1 MEEIRVL
8 TRNNFPSK
16 IDELFR
22 VEVKTKKLHK
32 LPVGFYDSLRKEME
46 SYDLEI
52 RNALER
58 KDIED
63 YVSLKEQKSE
73 FEKNFRMFFQRRW
86 EKIAAL
92 SQYDIDQELLMVL
105 SSYEKAAALEFKT
118 VYNKFYGQ
126 FVGGEQ

>member
-8 TRNNFPSK
+8 TRDNFQSK

-22 VEVKTKKLHK
+22 IEIKSKKLHK
-32 LPVGFYDSLRKEME
+32 LPVGFYDSLKKEMQ
-46 SYDLEI
+46 SYVLEMQ
-52 RNALER
+52 NALDR
-58 KDIED
+58 KDIEA

-73 FEKNFRMFFQRRW
+73 FKKNFRMFFQRRW
-86 EKIAAL
+86 EKIASLA
-92 SQYDIDQELLMVL
+92 QYDIDQELLMVL

>member
-8 TRNNFPSK
+8 TRDNFQSK

-22 VEVKTKKLHK
+22 IEIKSKKLHK
-32 LPVGFYDSLRKEME
+32 LPVGFYDSLKKEMQ
-46 SYDLEI
+46 SYVLEMQ
-52 RNALER
+52 NALDR
-58 KDIED
+58 KDIEA
-63 YVSLKEQKSE
+63 YISLKEQKSE

-86 EKIAAL
+86 EKIASLA
-92 SQYDIDQELLMVL
+92 QYDIDQDLLMVL

>member
-8 TRNNFPSK
+8 TRDNFPSK

-22 VEVKTKKLHK
+22 IEIKSKQLHK

-52 RNALER
+52 KNALER
-58 KDIED
+58 KDIEA
-63 YVSLKEQKSE
+63 YVGLKEQKSE
-73 FEKNFRMFFQRRW
+73 FVKNFRMFFQRRW
-86 EKIAAL
+86 EKIASLA
-92 SQYDIDQELLMVL
+92 QYDIDQELLMVL
-105 SSYEKAAALEFKT
+105 SSYEKAAAFEFKT
-118 VYNKFYGQ
+118 IYNKFYDQ

>member
-8 TRNNFPSK
+8 TRDNFQSK

-22 VEVKTKKLHK
+22 IEIKSKKLHK
-32 LPVGFYDSLRKEME
+32 LPVGFYDSLKKEMQ
-46 SYDLEI
+46 SYDLEMQK
-52 RNALER
+52 ALDR
-58 KDIED
+58 KDIEA

-86 EKIAAL
+86 EKIASLA
-92 SQYDIDQELLMVL
+92 QYDIDQELLMVL

-118 VYNKFYGQ
+118 VYNKFYDQ

>member
-8 TRNNFPSK
+8 TRDNFPSK

-22 VEVKTKKLHK
+22 IEIKSKKLHK

-73 FEKNFRMFFQRRW
+73 FVKNFRMFFQRRW
-86 EKIAAL
+86 EKISSLA
-92 SQYDIDQELLMVL
+92 QYDIDQDDLSVL
-105 SSYEKAAALEFKT
+105 SSYEKAAILEFRAVFGK
-118 VYNKFYGQ
+118 YYGQ

>member
-8 TRNNFPSK
+8 TRDNFQSK

-22 VEVKTKKLHK
+22 IEIKSKKLHK
-32 LPVGFYDSLRKEME
+32 LPVGFYDSLKKEMQ
-46 SYDLEI
+46 SYVLEMQ
-52 RNALER
+52 NALDR
-58 KDIED
+58 KDIEA
-63 YVSLKEQKSE
+63 YISLKEQKSE

-86 EKIAAL
+86 EKIASLA
-92 SQYDIDQELLMVL
+92 QYDIDQELLMVL

>member
-8 TRNNFPSK
+8 TRGNFQSK

-22 VEVKTKKLHK
+22 IEIKSKKLHK
-32 LPVGFYDSLRKEME
+32 LPVGFYDSLKKEMQ
-46 SYDLEI
+46 SYDLEMQ
-52 RNALER
+52 NALVR
-58 KDIED
+58 RDIEA
-63 YVSLKEQKSE
+63 YISLKEQRSE

-86 EKIAAL
+86 EKIASLA
-92 SQYDIDQELLMVL
+92 QYDIDQDLLMVL

>member
-8 TRNNFPSK
+8 TRDNFQSK

-22 VEVKTKKLHK
+22 MEIKSKKLHK
-32 LPVGFYDSLRKEME
+32 LPVGFYDSLKKEMQ
-46 SYDLEI
+46 SYVLEMQ
-52 RNALER
+52 NALDN
-58 KDIED
+58 KDIEA
-63 YVSLKEQKSE
+63 YISLKEQKSE

-86 EKIAAL
+86 EKIASLA
-92 SQYDIDQELLMVL
+92 QYDIDQDLLMVL

>member
-8 TRNNFPSK
+8 TRDNFQSK

-22 VEVKTKKLHK
+22 MEIKSKKLHK
-32 LPVGFYDSLRKEME
+32 LPVGFYDSLKKEMQ
-46 SYDLEI
+46 SYVLEMQ
-52 RNALER
+52 NALDR
-58 KDIED
+58 KDIEA
-63 YVSLKEQKSE
+63 YISLKEQKSE

-86 EKIAAL
+86 EKIASLA
-92 SQYDIDQELLMVL
+92 QYDIDQDLLMVL

>member
-8 TRNNFPSK
+8 TRDNFPSK

-22 VEVKTKKLHK
+22 IEIKSKKLHK
-32 LPVGFYDSLRKEME
+32 LPVGFYDSLKKEMQ
-46 SYDLEI
+46 SYVLEMQ
-52 RNALER
+52 NALDR
-58 KDIED
+58 KDIEA
-63 YVSLKEQKSE
+63 YISLKEQKSE

-86 EKIAAL
+86 EKIASLA
-92 SQYDIDQELLMVL
+92 QYDIDQDLLMVL